1 MGITTECY
9 HTQIKNIYLVPA
21 CGWGCHKACVEVREL
36 VVGVSFLLWLHGIW
50 KQAWIT
56 GVWQVLYLPSHFTGP
71 PPAVF
76 KCGFLGWSAG
86 LHAGMEGTSLTEPSP
101 QPKTFLFVLFLQR
114 LLLRSKLKVVRG
126 SEPQRRRLAAQ
137 EDSEIFSS
145 CLALLASPPF
155 LSPPCFSLF
164 WQMFPSIVS
173 SPREPAKGHTHRL
186 VLKHPYGN
194 DHSTNKTFSCLRL
207 ISNLEN
213 SKMITR
219 RGYLCHRLKSS
230 SVCKLFL
237 LHKAKTRNIFSHVIW
252 LVLPRI
258 CPALHMLL

>member
-1 MGITTECY
+1 MWES
-9 HTQIKNIYLVPA
+9 V
-21 CGWGCHKACVEVREL
+21 
-36 VVGVSFLLWLHGIW
+36 LLRLHGIW

-56 GVWQVLYLPSHFTGP
+56 GLWQVLYLRSHFTGP

-76 KCGFLGWSAG
+76 KCGFSGWSAG
-86 LHAGMEGTSLTEPSP
+86 LHAGVEGTSLTEPSP
-101 QPKTFLFVLFLQR
+101 QPKTFLFMLLLLR
-114 LLLRSKLKVVRG
+114 LLLSSKLKVVKG

-137 EDSEIFSS
+137 EGSEIFLPAWPCWLLLPSS
-145 CLALLASPPF
+145 LHLVSP
-155 LSPPCFSLF
+155 CF

-213 SKMITR
+213 SKTITR
-219 RGYLCHRLKSS
+219 RGYLGHRLKSS
-230 SVCKLFL
+230 SVCKFFL
-237 LHKAKTRNIFSHVIW
+237 LHKAKTRNIFSHIICV
-252 LVLPRI
+252 VLPRI
-258 CPALHMLL
+258 CPAFHVLL